1 MNIVPIKYSPSFL
14 IIVTLFFKTVLI
26 ALCEGCRIHGLFWK
40 FGIESELCFESALM
54 DMYSK
59 CIRIEDAW
67 KIFESVE
74 ELDEV
79 SMTALLV
86 GFAHN
91 GFVEETIHIFGKIV
105 KAGIE
110 VDLEL
115 ILLWVLVHKSTL

>member
-1 MNIVPIKYSPSFL
+1 
-14 IIVTLFFKTVLI
+14 
-26 ALCEGCRIHGLFWK
+26 
-40 FGIESELCFESALM
+40 M

-115 ILLWVLVHKSTL
+115 ILLCVLVHKSTL